1 MRFFSLRGIVRLLL
15 FLALAAVPVIGLIDG
30 GRVGY
35 NRLSTQDDAKTVA
48 RAAAQA
54 VRDQPLTQQTAV
66 IAYQAAESTARSFG
80 ATVVRKDFTV
90 HRDGKVTLTLE
101 RTVHTLVLGH
111 LPFLQDITVISET
124 VTAEPSPYT

>member
-1 MRFFSLRGIVRLLL
+1 MRLLSPRGIVRILL
-15 FLALAAVPVIGLIDG
+15 FLALAAVPVIGIIDG

-101 RTVHTLVLGH
+101 RTVPTLVFDH
-111 LPFLQDITVISET
+111 LPLLRKTTVISET
-124 VTAEPSPYT
+124 VTVEPSPYT